1 MYVGPSIGVNY
12 TQIIIIIY
20 YNDISDDHSVEVTTS
35 VSGNQEISKSY
46 QPQRLNRILT
56 FLYERF
62 MYYIIIFISNEVT
75 KKLAATKTTVLC
87 KT

>member
-20 YNDISDDHSVEVTTS
+20 YNDHSVEVTTS

-62 MYYIIIFISNEVT
+62 MYYIIIYISNEVT